1 MLVLRFHRTLAT
13 PEPLRDSFQSTI
25 STKDRTQGW
34 VLAVYNGIRNLINR
48 KLLYEF
54 IQKKLYN
61 ICKNSLSFNYVQ
73 KATISPAL

>member
-61 ICKNSLSFNYVQ
+61 I
-73 KATISPAL
+73 